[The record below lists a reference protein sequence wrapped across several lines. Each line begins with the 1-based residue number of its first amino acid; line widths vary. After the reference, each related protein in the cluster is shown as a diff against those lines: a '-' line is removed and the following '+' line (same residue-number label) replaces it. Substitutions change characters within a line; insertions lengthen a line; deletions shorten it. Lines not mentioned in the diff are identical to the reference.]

1 MKNSNEKSLLNY
13 LEKEREQTLASIL
26 SRSRNLE
33 MYKEIGDDVFPT
45 NIEHILKYETEQ
57 KEILMFHLKWLES
70 QITQIKSL
78 M

>member
-13 LEKEREQTLASIL
+13 LENEREQTLASIL
-26 SRSRNLE
+26 SSSHKLKI
-33 MYKEIGDDVFPT
+33 YKEMGDEVFPT

-57 KEILMFHLKWLES
+57 KELLMFRLKWLES